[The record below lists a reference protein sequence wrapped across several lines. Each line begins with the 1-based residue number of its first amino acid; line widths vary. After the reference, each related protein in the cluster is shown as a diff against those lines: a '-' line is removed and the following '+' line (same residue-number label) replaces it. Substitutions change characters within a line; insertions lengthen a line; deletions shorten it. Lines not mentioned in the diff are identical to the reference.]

1 VGYLVDFVYICKT
14 GDNEELR
21 YSIRSVVNSFP
32 DARVWIVGGK
42 PDWYVGN
49 HVPVE
54 QGGNKYANA
63 IKNLQALCKHP
74 EISDTFVL
82 MNDDFFI
89 IKKID
94 KIEQFYNGLLSDKIN
109 KYIKITGSSL
119 YIKKLILT
127 NNKLLKL
134 EVKNPIDYELH
145 IPMIMEKEK
154 LFSIVDNY
162 PDCLW
167 RSMYGNLYN
176 IGGTE
181 MPDVKVYANKRH
193 RDRSN
198 EMTENS
204 IFVSTEDNSFK
215 IMLEKTF
222 KKLFVTPSNYEKQ

>member
-1 VGYLVDFVYICKT
+1 MDFVYICKS

-32 DARVWIVGGK
+32 NAKIWIVGGK
-42 PDWYVGN
+42 PKWYVGDYI
-49 HVPVE
+49 PVE
-54 QGGNKYANA
+54 QVGNKYANA
-63 IKNLQALCKHP
+63 IKNLQALSINP

-94 KIEQFYNGLLSDKIN
+94 KIKQFYNGLLSDKIN

-119 YIKKLILT
+119 YIKKLMLT

-134 EVKNPIDYELH
+134 EIKNPIDYELH
-145 IPMIMEKEK
+145 IPMVMEKEK
-154 LFSIVDNY
+154 LFNIVNNY

-176 IGGTE
+176 VGGEE
-181 MPDVKVYANKRH
+181 MSDVKIYANKKH
-193 RDRSN
+193 IDRSN
-198 EMTENS
+198 EMTERS
-204 IFVSTEDNSFK
+204 TFVSTEDNSFK

-222 KKLFVTPSNYEKQ
+222 KVLFSTPSNYEN

>member
-1 VGYLVDFVYICKT
+1 MGCLVDFVYICKS

-32 DARVWIVGGK
+32 DAKIWIVGGK
-42 PDWYVGN
+42 PKWYVGD
-49 HVPVE
+49 HIPVE
-54 QGGNKYANA
+54 QVGNKYANA
-63 IKNLQALCKHP
+63 IKNLQALAKCP
-74 EISDTFVL
+74 DISDTFVL

-89 IKKID
+89 VKKIN

-134 EVKNPIDYELH
+134 EIKNPIDYELH
-145 IPMIMEKEK
+145 IPMVMEKEK
-154 LFSIVDNY
+154 LFNIVDNY

-176 IGGTE
+176 VGGTE
-181 MPDVKVYANKRH
+181 MQDVKIYVNQRH

-198 EMTENS
+198 EMTEES
-204 IFVSTEDNSFK
+204 IFISTEDNSFK

-222 KKLFVTPSNYEKQ
+222 KVLFSTPSNYEKQ